1 MLLTKA
7 CYLETAEFFLPLDI
21 SEKLKT
27 QACHVP
33 GIHTMWCCMPGSWQD
48 ERKRDG
54 GWKYRWMWVKVMPGR
69 TIFFFLLFL
78 EKPEQAHWAGSGSS
92 LLLLMVLCFAHWKS
106 GQFEGNSMSVLQKIF
121 VSLFSSLKLYWR
133 LTVCGNW
140 IIPLLFGRIRLRG
153 PALALICWS
162 LTLLVCHLYTSC
174 CSAGMFI
181 SPREFLILC
190 QTLLDHKGNI
200 I

>member
-1 MLLTKA
+1 MYLGYIQCGAA
-7 CYLETAEFFLPLDI
+7 CLAAGKMRGRGMVAGSTGGCGLR
-21 SEKLKT
+21 
-27 QACHVP
+27 
-33 GIHTMWCCMPGSWQD
+33 WCLGEP
-48 ERKRDG
+48 
-54 GWKYRWMWVKVMPGR
+54 
-69 TIFFFLLFL
+69 FFFLLFL